1 MARSPLK
8 EEQEV
13 AKDIEKS
20 RVFIHPGTFYEE
32 DKLHFIMSLLNKI
45 TDPLLKQL
53 KQGVSPPKL
62 AQSVAFGMVLGT
74 LPVVGAT
81 TSLCL
86 IAATIF
92 KLNHVAIQTINYVA
106 YPIQFALLI
115 PYFRLG
121 EWIFGAQPIALDIK
135 MILQE
140 FNVDFGL
147 ALKKYAMT
155 ALMGTVAWLVISP
168 LVYATLYFSSLKI
181 FKRFT
186 PKPGP

>member
-1 MARSPLK
+1 M
-8 EEQEV
+8 
-13 AKDIEKS
+13 
-20 RVFIHPGTFYEE
+20 G
-32 DKLHFIMSLLNKI
+32 LLNKI
-45 TDPLLKQL
+45 TDPILKQL
-53 KQGVSPPKL
+53 KQGVSPHKL

-81 TSLCL
+81 TSLCV
-86 IAATIF
+86 IAAAVF

-121 EWIFGAQPIALDIK
+121 EWIFGAEPIALDIK

-140 FNVDFGL
+140 FNVDFMI

-155 ALMGTVAWLVISP
+155 ALMGTVAWLLISP
-168 LVYATLYFSSLKI
+168 INYLVLYFSSLKV
-181 FKRFT
+181 FQRFVR
-186 PKPGP
+186 KPQS